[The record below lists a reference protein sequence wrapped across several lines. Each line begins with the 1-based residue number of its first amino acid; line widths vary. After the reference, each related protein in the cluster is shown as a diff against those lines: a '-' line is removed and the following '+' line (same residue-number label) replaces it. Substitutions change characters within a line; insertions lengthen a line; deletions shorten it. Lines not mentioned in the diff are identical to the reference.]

1 MGRPDC
7 HIGKADTAGSNERRV
22 RPVATPGYWRRHVHN
37 ESARNTGS
45 PEAWSGMTTRLPRGT
60 GRVGTRSEE
69 RLAKTLNVDIKRIKT
84 KRTLL
89 DGVCP
94 EVAEMLKDQSVDTA
108 VFTL

>member
-1 MGRPDC
+1 M
-7 HIGKADTAGSNERRV
+7 
-22 RPVATPGYWRRHVHN
+22 
-37 ESARNTGS
+37 
-45 PEAWSGMTTRLPRGT
+45 
-60 GRVGTRSEE
+60 GTRSEE